1 MAKRVRHAFDD
12 TLDQITDQYSD
23 HQTED
28 GHGTVSVHTDS
39 SDLKI
44 NPECGMSATVN
55 TDGDDIDVVLT
66 KNVVNNLGTDEEFD
80 DSVDSLISKR
90 SSSLITARGRHS
102 RGDDSGEF
110 ELSVDPDFAYA
121 YLSHCEVSPI
131 DYDEDTDKESI
142 DDLSSQELV
151 DLAQKALA
159 DDAYMHR
166 GVSAKG
172 YGSSVVFSGDVEDLA
187 SFYEDSI
194 ESIMNVPWQEFAYDD
209 EMLVTDENRDLPY
222 GYDYGDNSDPRHAA
236 FRRILKNS
244 SMTDEFRWKK
254 IGDTIIGS
262 ADVSDDTLDSDGI
275 LLSARISPIS
285 GKYDLA
291 IYYTDHPDE
300 ILHYEEVSSVDD
312 GKSNANDFLS
322 DYTRSLYSTY
332 RGSSRRFVTSSVVD
346 AYGDQIRNG
355 DVLHYT
361 DESGKPSGQDARVI
375 QVDDDSIIV
384 SEDGDRYTLTQDEI
398 DEYGLI
404 LDYPY
409 GDGSLYASRRISRG
423 RHAVPDSG
431 EFEIILDGDKPLR
444 YLESAGYDTNEYWD
458 MDQDDVDSRMTE
470 DAMDAA
476 SDAASQYGLA
486 SYSGS
491 DRMTFRGYVED
502 LERFYDDCL
511 EDIQGESWEK
521 FAYEERNLQTEE
533 NRSSSRETSSI
544 DDFDLQRF
552 IEDAAT
558 RGWRHLTDDE
568 ILDLNFRQMR
578 NDTSDSVPEDLFEK
592 SNRYWYGL
600 ISINKNGSGKY
611 SILFSRV
618 PTELSVSH
626 GATADN
632 REITKDNP
640 YIALDD
646 IDRLMKKSWSDFKS

>member
-23 HQTED
+23 YPVENED
-28 GHGTVSVHTDS
+28 GRISIHTDS
-39 SDLKI
+39 SDVTI

-55 TDGDDIDVVLT
+55 TDGDDIDVILT
-66 KNVVNNLGTDEEFD
+66 KDFIDDLGTDEEFD
-80 DSVDSLISKR
+80 DSADTLISKR
-90 SSSLITARGRHS
+90 SSSLINARGRHS
-102 RGDDSGEF
+102 RGDDRGEF
-110 ELSVDPDFAYA
+110 ELNVDPDLAYA
-121 YLSHCEVSPI
+121 YLSYCEVSPI
-131 DYDEDTDKESI
+131 DYDENTDKESI

-151 DLAQKALA
+151 DLAQKAIIE
-159 DDAYMHR
+159 DAYMHR
-166 GVSAKG
+166 GVSAKK

-194 ESIMNVPWQEFAYDD
+194 ESAVNVPWQEFAYND

-222 GYDYGDNSDPRHAA
+222 GYEYGDNSDPRHAA
-236 FRRILKNS
+236 LRKILKNS
-244 SMTDEFRWKK
+244 SMTDEFQWKK
-254 IGDTIIGS
+254 IGNTVIGS
-262 ADVSDDTLDSDGI
+262 VDVSGDTRDSDGI
-275 LLSARISPIS
+275 FLSARISPIS
-285 GKYDLA
+285 EKYDLA

-322 DYTRSLYSTY
+322 DYVRNLYSTY

-361 DESGKPSGQDARVI
+361 DESGRPSGQDARVI
-375 QVDDDSIIV
+375 QIDDDSIIV

-409 GDGSLYASRRISRG
+409 GDGSLYASRRVSRG

-444 YLESAGYDTNEYWD
+444 YLESAGYDTDEYWD
-458 MDQDDVDSRMTE
+458 ADQDAIDSRITE
-470 DAMDAA
+470 DAMDAI
-476 SDAASQYGLA
+476 SDASSQYGLA
-486 SYSGS
+486 SYAGS
-491 DRMTFRGYVED
+491 DRMTFKGYVED

-511 EDIQGESWEK
+511 EDIQGETWEK

-533 NRSSSRETSSI
+533 NRSSSRKTSSI
-544 DDFDLQRF
+544 DDFDLQHF
-552 IEDAAT
+552 IEEAAT
-558 RGWRHLTDDE
+558 RGWRRLTDDD
-568 ILDLNFRQMR
+568 ILDLNFRPMR
-578 NDTSDSVPEDLFEK
+578 NDASDSVPEDLFEK
-592 SNRYWYGL
+592 TNRYWYGL
-600 ISINKNGSGKY
+600 ISINKNESGKY
-611 SILFSRV
+611 SIFFSRV
-618 PTELSVSH
+618 PTELSLSH
-626 GATADN
+626 GISADN
-632 REITKDNP
+632 REITQGNP

-646 IDRLMKKSWSDFKS
+646 IDRLMKKSWSDFRK